1 MTSKKTHEADMGAEP
16 AAEPLYT
23 CPFCGL
29 LCDDRPASAL
39 TDVQGPVCA
48 RAQTLLQ
55 AVLDEPKRPQAHI
68 EGRRVDLDEAL
79 AAAARLLRQAERP
92 LLGGGATDVDGARA
106 LLALAERCGGIVDH
120 MHGEAMVRNLQV
132 LQGGGWMSVDLGE
145 LRNRADVVVILD
157 GGMLARYPRLLE
169 RYIAPPTAYG
179 GSTPRRVFSLGGPP
193 PPPDAGIEHLA
204 LPLEALA
211 DALGTLRCMSADRV
225 PPPAAAPLAR
235 RLAPLLESMHRARY
249 GVLIWSAQ
257 SFEFEHGD
265 LVIQAAADLV
275 SQLNEHTRYACLPLT
290 AGDGA
295 AGLQQAA
302 TWSCGYPLRV
312 GFTAGAPEYD
322 PYHYAARRLLSEGH
336 VDLLLWLASF
346 DAAHAPPPTEVPTI
360 VLGRPGNPARERAAV
375 FIPVGVPG
383 VDHAGY
389 LFRADGIAALPL
401 HRLRRRAVPG
411 AAEILTRLRLAL
423 ESQPEP
429 AC

>member
-1 MTSKKTHEADMGAEP
+1 MTYTKSHEASVGGDLRTEP
-16 AAEPLYT
+16 PYT

-29 LCDDRPASAL
+29 LCDDRPASSL
-39 TDVQGPVCA
+39 TDAGAPACA
-48 RAQTLLQ
+48 RARSYLQ
-55 AVLDEPKRPQAHI
+55 AVLDEPERPQSRI
-68 EGRRVDLDEAL
+68 EGRSADLDEAL

-92 LLGGGATDVDGARA
+92 LLGGGACDVDGARG
-106 LLALAERCGGIVDH
+106 LLRLAERCGGIVDH

-157 GGMLARYPRLLE
+157 TGLLARYPRLLE
-169 RYIAPPTAYG
+169 RFIAPPAPRGGQTA
-179 GSTPRRVFSLGGPP
+179 RQVLSLGGPP
-193 PPPDAGIEHLA
+193 PSPDSGIEHLS
-204 LPLEALA
+204 LPLEDLA
-211 DALGTLRCMSADRV
+211 DALGTLRCMLADRV
-225 PPPAAAPLAR
+225 LPPAASAR
-235 RLAPLLESMHRARY
+235 AGELAPLLERLRRARY

-257 SFEFEHGD
+257 SFDFEHGD

-295 AGLQQAA
+295 ASLQQVA

-322 PYHYAARRLLSEGH
+322 PYHYADRRLLSKGS

-346 DAAHAPPPTEVPTI
+346 DAAHSPPQTEVPTI
-360 VLGRPGNPARERAAV
+360 VLGRPDNPARDRAAV

-383 VDHAGY
+383 VDHAGH

-401 HRLRRRAVPG
+401 HRLRRRAVPS

-423 ESQPEP
+423 ESQSEP